1 MKVERPRSREHG
13 DWATNVALQL
23 GKKAGMAPRDLAG
36 LVAERLTGKP
46 GIAAVD
52 VAGPG
57 FLNVTL
63 DAASA
68 GALAREIV
76 ETGDQTR
83 IRLENGGE
91 ALAAIATKAS
101 DKGLKVNLGVRP
113 EDLLPTEGTALYSGE
128 VEITEALGEVTLLYF
143 KKQGETAGVVA
154 KLTGIHRDLR
164 HKTVR
169 LTADPSKIHQ
179 FSNGRSLLY
188 R

>member
-1 MKVERPRSREHG
+1 MTPEQLAQALHTVLTETVAAGDLTVEVPSADAVRVERPRSREHG

-36 LVAERLTGKP
+36 LVAERLTDKP

-76 ETGDQTR
+76 EAHGGRITLGHREGGGLRIVLTLPVLRPAVAAVTSSPTG
-83 IRLENGGE
+83 
-91 ALAAIATKAS
+91 
-101 DKGLKVNLGVRP
+101 
-113 EDLLPTEGTALYSGE
+113 
-128 VEITEALGEVTLLYF
+128 
-143 KKQGETAGVVA
+143 
-154 KLTGIHRDLR
+154 
-164 HKTVR
+164 
-169 LTADPSKIHQ
+169 
-179 FSNGRSLLY
+179 
-188 R
+188 